1 MRLPYVQH
9 YLVHKPCLYL
19 RNYSFLYV
27 WNCSVPL
34 LISQP
39 SRHRWRDPIVL
50 WGEAFRV
57 NPKSCISGAELGM
70 ALSNG
75 RKPRDAIKPLWE
87 LHANELASDWYTR
100 TVQGEGRRRE
110 QKQQNL
116 GNEEGQAREAIEIK
130 GTDPRLPQWSRMVS
144 LMNTR

>member
-1 MRLPYVQH
+1 
-9 YLVHKPCLYL
+9 
-19 RNYSFLYV
+19 
-27 WNCSVPL
+27 
-34 LISQP
+34 
-39 SRHRWRDPIVL
+39 
-50 WGEAFRV
+50 V